1 MFNSNQNPKL
11 MKNLKT
17 TLIILF
23 VLCVFNPSNAQENS
37 GFDIQNRNADGNY
50 SASARAETSGIT
62 YTYNN
67 GWSPSSPLSAATSLD
82 DIIIE
87 SGTANI
93 TANTSCNILTV
104 DPGAA
109 IVIDSG
115 VTLTTDA
122 INLNSNS
129 QQYSSLISD
138 GTIVG
143 TVTYKRYTSQI
154 GTNDLISAPIS
165 GQLFPDFAALNLNLA
180 ASGTLRAFAP
190 FDTSSGAYQNYDVLS
205 NETTSIDAGMG
216 YRAATT
222 DGSALT
228 FTGVART
235 DDVLDVVIS
244 DDTASGA
251 WNLIGNPYPSYLDF
265 DAFFA
270 LNKSQ
275 LNNTSYQAI
284 YGYDGDLSNGWTVW
298 NQATADSPAIV
309 ELIAPGQAFF
319 VKAKSGGGLID
330 FTTAM
335 RCTGSSDDF
344 ILGRA
349 SSSAHHGF
357 IRLNS
362 SSGSLEYSTD
372 FYFNS
377 NATQGFDPG
386 YDSALYSAIPPAF
399 SLYSHL
405 VEGNSGTPFG
415 VQSFDP
421 DSMYN
426 VVVPL
431 GVNVNQGQET
441 TFHILE
447 TDMPDDINIYLEDT
461 ANNSFTLLNTSDYV
475 FTPNDNLTGTGRFY
489 LRFSTTA
496 LSVVQSDFETIVIQ
510 ADNKNK
516 TINING
522 QLHSETNTK
531 LYDVNGRVILT
542 DVLSANTSKQV
553 IDVSH
558 LSAGIYIIELNSNT
572 SQRRVEK
579 LIIN

>member
-1 MFNSNQNPKL
+1 
-11 MKNLKT
+11 MKNLKP

-23 VLCVFNPSNAQENS
+23 VLCVFNPSNAQEKF
-37 GFDIQNRNADGNY
+37 GFDSQNRNTDGNY

-67 GWSPSSPLSAATSLD
+67 GWSPSSPLNAATSLD

-93 TANTSCNILTV
+93 SANTLCNILTV

-143 TVTYKRYTSQI
+143 TVTYKRYTSQL

-165 GQLFPDFAALNLNLA
+165 GQLFPDFAGLNVNLA

-190 FDTSSGAYQNYDVLS
+190 YDTSSGAYQNYDILTQ
-205 NETTSIDAGMG
+205 ETTSIDAGMG
-216 YRAATT
+216 YRAATI
-222 DGSALT
+222 DGSTLT
-228 FTGVART
+228 FTGAPRT

-244 DDTASGA
+244 DDAGGGA

-265 DAFFA
+265 DAFFTQ
-270 LNKSQ
+270 NKTQ
-275 LNNTSYQAI
+275 LNNTLYQAI
-284 YGYDGDLSNGWTVW
+284 YGYDGDTSNGWTVW
-298 NQATADSPAIV
+298 NQATIDSPAME

-319 VKAKSGGGLID
+319 VKSKSGGGLVD
-330 FTTAM
+330 FTTSM
-335 RCTGSSDDF
+335 RTTGSSDDF
-344 ILGRA
+344 ILGRTT
-349 SSSAHHGF
+349 SSSPHYGH
-357 IRLNS
+357 ITLNS
-362 SSGSLEYSTD
+362 SSEDLDFNTD

-386 YDSALYSAIPPAF
+386 YDTGLYSQIPPAF
-399 SLYSHL
+399 SIYSHL
-405 VEGNSGTPFG
+405 VENNSGIPFA
-415 VQSFDP
+415 VQAFDP
-421 DSMYN
+421 DSMYD
-426 VVVPL
+426 VVIPL
-431 GVNVNQGQET
+431 GVNASQGQELT
-441 TFHILE
+441 LSILE

-461 ANNSFTLLNTSDYV
+461 ADNSFTLLNTNDYI
-475 FTPNDNLTGTGRFY
+475 FTADDNLNGTGRFY
-489 LRFSTTA
+489 LRFSVDV
-496 LSVVQSDFETIVIQ
+496 LSIFESNLDTITIY
-510 ADNKNK
+510 AASKTK
-516 TINING
+516 TIHVNG
-522 QLHSETNTK
+522 ELQSKTKAK
-531 LYDVNGRVILT
+531 LYDVNGRLIFTNELK
-542 DVLSANTSKQV
+542 SNSSRQI

-558 LSAGIYIIELNSNT
+558 LTAGIYIIELD
-572 SQRRVEK
+572 SQTNARRIEK